1 MDCETGEINR
11 FSYAYRAARRGRVA
25 FLRVFFLVLYVIF
38 PLLFFLFV
46 YVTRWIPVFAVC
58 PVLEWMLVY
67 FTRPLYLFDIGVSF
81 AHGELS
87 FARIPVDGGKKKQR
101 KILTL
106 SVRRARVLFSPEEKN
121 IRKIRDTGCR
131 FLDLSGGKAGVG
143 TALVYEETGG
153 CAVLFDLA
161 DPKAGRLLSAFA
173 EK

>member
-1 MDCETGEINR
+1 MVCETGEMNR

-25 FLRVFFLVLYVIF
+25 FLRVLFLVLYVLF
-38 PLLFFLFV
+38 PLLFFLFI

-87 FARIPVDGGKKKQR
+87 FTRIPVDGGGKKR
-101 KILTL
+101 REILTL
-106 SVRRARVLFSPEEKN
+106 SLRRSRLLFSPPEEK
-121 IRKIRDTGCR
+121 IREIRDTGCR
-131 FLDLSGGKAGVG
+131 FFDLSGGKTGAG
-143 TALVYEETGG
+143 TALVYAEADG

-161 DPKAGRLLSAFA
+161 DPKAGRLLSSFA
-173 EK
+173 GE